1 MQSSESII
9 KFAEAFTKAQAQ
21 IKFAIKDALN
31 PHLKNKYAD
40 LPAVID
46 AVKEALNSNGLSYMQ
61 LPGSMPQAAML
72 AMTTRLLHV
81 SGEWIEE
88 TMHMPLVKTDPQ
100 GYGSALTYARRYAL
114 AAICGVY
121 QDDDDAN
128 NAVNRKKKETISG
141 TDGYFEKCDAATQMM
156 LVGLRDA
163 IHDAMSRKA
172 VQEAYA
178 VAHEVQDDDH
188 KIALWSLLDSKAR
201 TALKKEGEVQRTK
214 AAPPQPQEK

>member
-1 MQSSESII
+1 MTGVQ
-9 KFAEAFTKAQAQ
+9 TC
-21 IKFAIKDALN
+21 AL
-31 PHLKNKYAD
+31 P
-40 LPAVID
+40 IF
-46 AVKEALNSNGLSYMQ
+46 
-61 LPGSMPQAAML
+61 
-72 AMTTRLLHV
+72 
-81 SGEWIEE
+81 
-88 TMHMPLVKTDPQ
+88 
-100 GYGSALTYARRYAL
+100 
-114 AAICGVY
+114 Y